1 MYQFYVLC
9 IISDVRSFILITFRS
24 SSRNNMTSVLNV
36 GVMRGNPVGNQI
48 RFLQMQLDSEKKNMQ
63 MLLTAMQTKAPEV
76 LAEYVRLKEEES
88 AASAPAVQQGQNN
101 RFQQQPQFQSSQ
113 PVARNPNGRF

>member
-1 MYQFYVLC
+1 MLC

-76 LAEYVRLKEEES
+76 LAEYVRLKEEGS
-88 AASAPAVQQGQNN
+88 AASATAVQQGQTN
-101 RFQQQPQFQSSQ
+101 RFQQQPQFQASQ

>member
-1 MYQFYVLC
+1 MYQFYMLC

-76 LAEYVRLKEEES
+76 LAEYVRLKEEGS
-88 AASAPAVQQGQNN
+88 AASATAVQQGQTN
-101 RFQQQPQFQSSQ
+101 RFQQQPQFQASQ